1 MALSEDER
9 KMLEELEAQLSDHDP
24 HFAQNL
30 RQEPDAMQGPGSSVH
45 LSLRNVVLGLLGTVA
60 GIAVL
65 VAGVAFEFVVIAVLG
80 VAIIF
85 GGLWYLSSGIHRSE
99 GVIRAPKMST
109 FGDFMEKQARAW
121 ERRASGE

>member
-9 KMLEELEAQLSDHDP
+9 KMLEELEAQLSDDDP
-24 HFAQNL
+24 HFAHNL
-30 RQEPDAMQGPGSSVH
+30 RKEPEEAEGSGVGVR
-45 LSLRNVVLGLLGTVA
+45 LSLRNLVLGLLATVA
-60 GIAVL
+60 GIGVL
-65 VAGVAFEFVVIAVLG
+65 VVGVATEIVPIAVLG

-85 GGLWYLSSGIHRSE
+85 GGLWYLSSGIHREE
-99 GVIRAPKMST
+99 GRVRTPKMAS